1 MPARPPGVW
10 RAQGSLPSS
19 ARAAPGRS
27 CTCSQG
33 GGRVA
38 GGAPVGG
45 GARGGAQHAAQRRD
59 GGTPRTLCRGRG
71 AQVGTALD
79 SGQGACTTLAP
90 PLLLSPP
97 AQPADGG
104 GQPGR
109 PRGALGPGQ
118 AVFRGRWVVGGG
130 GGGARWWCEREAPP
144 VCLATR
150 VWRMH
155 AGITTGQ
162 LQTLQKDAAKWMA
175 MASLLCE
182 SAGWWPLGTLYGS
195 LSQARAR
202 GAAAGWRKCAC
213 ASPLEAH
220 HHAMQCACA
229 AVGGGRAPRA
239 AAAHARARPQPR
251 LRARAVERWG
261 EGRAGVEGGGGVRA
275 DPCVRSRVWWST
287 PPHTHARLPLVP
299 GLGCRR
305 WRRPTRAW

>member
-130 GGGARWWCEREAPP
+130 GGGGAR
-144 VCLATR
+144 V
-150 VWRMH
+150 V
-155 AGITTGQ
+155 
-162 LQTLQKDAAKWMA
+162 
-175 MASLLCE
+175 
-182 SAGWWPLGTLYGS
+182 
-195 LSQARAR
+195 RAR
-202 GAAAGWRKCAC
+202 GAPCVFGNACVAHACRHHHGAAADTAKGRSQVDGHGLAALRVCRVVAARHALRQPVAGAREGGCCGLAQVCVCLPARSSPSCHAMRVRSCRRRACATSCCRSCAC
-213 ASPLEAH
+213 PT
-220 HHAMQCACA
+220 
-229 AVGGGRAPRA
+229 
-239 AAAHARARPQPR
+239 
-251 LRARAVERWG
+251 
-261 EGRAGVEGGGGVRA
+261 
-275 DPCVRSRVWWST
+275 ST
-287 PPHTHARLPLVP
+287 PP
-299 GLGCRR
+299 
-305 WRRPTRAW
+305 TRARCGTLG

>member
-109 PRGALGPGQ
+109 PRGARGPGQ

-130 GGGARWWCEREAPP
+130 GGGRPRAGGASARRPLCVWQR
-144 VCLATR
+144 VCGACMQASPRGSCRHCKRTQPSGWPWPR
-150 VWRMH
+150 CS
-155 AGITTGQ
+155 
-162 LQTLQKDAAKWMA
+162 
-175 MASLLCE
+175 ASLQGGGR
-182 SAGWWPLGTLYGS
+182 SARST
-195 LSQARAR
+195 AACRRRAR
-202 GAAAGWRKCAC
+202 GG
-213 ASPLEAH
+213 L
-220 HHAMQCACA
+220 
-229 AVGGGRAPRA
+229 
-239 AAAHARARPQPR
+239 
-251 LRARAVERWG
+251 LRAGAS
-261 EGRAGVEGGGGVRA
+261 VR
-275 DPCVRSRVWWST
+275 V
-287 PPHTHARLPLVP
+287 PPR
-299 GLGCRR
+299 
-305 WRRPTRAW
+305 